1 MRARFIPLL
10 LLPLLPLG
18 LLLAAPAALAA
29 GLLEKV
35 TKEKVI
41 NIGYIPSP
49 PGQYK
54 DLKTNEVTG
63 FYVDAARFMAETMGV
78 KPNFIE
84 SRWSDFTAG
93 LQAGQF
99 DLCIAATF
107 ATIPRAMAVEFTR
120 PIHYLAF
127 AAATQKQS
135 ALTKLKTI
143 TEADRPGVRV
153 AVVQGSAGHDFVKN
167 NFHQVQVIALATA
180 DLTAPFVEVSA
191 GRADLGLQDTWQVQR
206 YAQIHP
212 EIVPLFVEKPFHRLP
227 IAWSVRRGDPDFL
240 SFVNTAIDY
249 LLVNQKME
257 QFVRKYGAGG
267 AGRFQQRLLLEPA
280 DGAPR

>member
-1 MRARFIPLL
+1 MRARLIALL
-10 LLPLLPLG
+10 VVSLSLVP
-18 LLLAAPAALAA
+18 AVPAARA
-29 GLLEKV
+29 GGTLEKI
-35 TKEKVI
+35 TKEKVF

-49 PGQYK
+49 PGQFK
-54 DLKTNEVTG
+54 DLKTNEVSG
-63 FYVDAARFMAETMGV
+63 FYVDAARFLAETMGV

-93 LQAGQF
+93 LQSGQF

-107 ATIPRAMAVEFTR
+107 STIPRAMAVEFTR

-135 ALTKLKTI
+135 PLAKLKTI
-143 TEADRPGVRV
+143 TDADRAGVKI
-153 AVVQGSAGHDFVKN
+153 AVVQGSAGHDFVKH
-167 NFHQVQVIALATA
+167 NFQKAQVIALATA

-191 GRADLGLQDTWQVQR
+191 GRADIGLQDTWQVQR
-206 YAQIHP
+206 YAQAHP
-212 EIVPLFVEKPFHRLP
+212 EIVPLFVDKPFHRLP

-257 QFVRKYGAGG
+257 QFVRKHAPGG

-280 DGAPR
+280 DGAAR